1 MCVSDVACI
10 LVKNSTSS
18 AFGTNTYL
26 RTHTQTFLE
35 IRYSMEEKIWRDA
48 EVMWGDIFF
57 LESGGLGSRVSLS
70 GKEDCAESFSS
81 T

>member
-35 IRYSMEEKIWRDA
+35 IRYSMEEKIRRDA
-48 EVMWGDIFF
+48 EVMWGDSFF
-57 LESGGLGSRVSLS
+57 SELGGLGSRVSLR
-70 GKEDCAESFSS
+70 GKED
-81 T
+81 